1 MPVIVDQI
9 NDMVKAGVPVDQI
22 NKFKEEKILEMRQAD
37 IPPEK
42 IYETFGSTKYTKDEI
57 RKYWQSIS
65 KEVEQDVN
73 PADQV
78 DFSQMKS
85 YEDIPKE
92 VNAADR
98 IQKFLLGTDER
109 YQFKPYFEKAI
120 GNSGLNKIIKYHSE
134 GEWGFEVDAPE
145 PEGTGFLEKLTD
157 GAVGLV
163 AEIPT
168 FVPGAIA
175 GGLTGGPGGAVIGGG
190 FSAGAIQGMYTE
202 ALKKGEVKNYSEW
215 WDMFIEEGLSEGA
228 KTAAQLYAAYKVP
241 MLPFLNPVT
250 KNIVGRTLTQS
261 SAYTAAGLAMG
272 DDLPTAEDF
281 AITSLL
287 FAPFNIKA
295 PKSKIDNVIAE
306 TNKKP
311 IDILSDIVKDRTI
324 WEDINSKNI
333 KIPRSYRNIVSEKQQ
348 VKLEP
353 ITKENI
359 EKADTVLDSTR
370 QELDKSISYTQKE
383 RTWKTENFID
393 DLFYNV
399 LDQNHVYKRA
409 VKKAEKY
416 GVDYKN
422 KISPYENFQLLYGV
436 KNTISSFIEKGA
448 LDFKTDKVVGPA
460 LKQVFKDN
468 NINTLGLYKD
478 FIRYAISKRA
488 IEKNTQGF
496 QTGVNIKTAKKF
508 VKENAKFEKAFRD
521 VVKVSELSLKYLLD
535 AGIIS
540 KEVYQAALK
549 ANKDFVP
556 FYRDFLEEAGSGN
569 FSKNVRNP
577 LKYFKGSQKKIIDPF
592 ESINNNVGTF
602 VTIAKRN
609 EANLSFIEMIETIR
623 KVDPTAFPEVQIS
636 VKRTKET
643 KISAKELEQV
653 VENPANLKPSVVDGF
668 SVFRKESGLLKD
680 SEMVVYRNG
689 KREVWEV
696 GESFARPT
704 KIFEKG
710 MFRYVADFFSLP
722 SRTLRAGATGAAE
735 FVYNNLSRDA
745 FSSAILSKGWYPPY
759 MQTLIGISMVIK
771 PTRKKFKLD
780 KVYEEY
786 SKSPALMN
794 SIVTL
799 DRNYFNQS
807 TRQYLSKTNPINSI
821 KNIPELFRVY
831 VEFSEKVNRAG
842 NFKLALDRNIK
853 RGLPPEI
860 AIKKAAVETRD
871 NPIDY
876 RRMGASIFGLNQISA
891 FFNARI
897 QGLNQ
902 TIKAFKERPVQTY
915 AKTFMYVQL
924 PSILLWMANHD
935 DPDYQSLPQ
944 WRKDLFWHI
953 KVNDTY
959 YPIPKPFEIG
969 LIFGTGTER
978 FLDYYFD
985 KDPKA
990 MEKFKNALTV
1000 QSFKGLIPMPDIVK
1014 PWFEAK
1020 NNRNFFFDRPVIPA
1034 SLEGVPS
1041 EYQFTDFTSET
1052 TKLIASL
1059 IRKIDGDDFS
1069 KLSSPLV
1076 IENAWRGWTGGIGG
1090 YILAISDA
1098 LLDATGVIDRS
1109 NNRKKMLSEYPI
1121 VRAIIIK
1128 NPDRNAEPITD
1139 FRKLYEPVRK
1149 RLAGARLLESKGE
1162 MAKAAAEKKKLPSN
1176 WVTLERAY
1184 RAIQTQEDIIR
1195 NINEAKDS
1203 NPEEKLYLTNLMIK
1217 GMINGAKQAVN
1228 EYYGKEYY
1236 KIKKEID

>member
-37 IPPEK
+37 IPPET

-65 KEVEQDVN
+65 KQVEQDVN

-78 DFSQMKS
+78 DFSQIKS

-168 FVPGAIA
+168 FVPGAIV
-175 GGLTGGPGGAVIGGG
+175 GGFTGGPGGAVIGGG
-190 FSAGAIQGMYTE
+190 FSAGVIQGMYTE

-215 WDMFIEEGLSEGA
+215 WDMFVEEGLSEGA
-228 KTAAQLYAAYKVP
+228 KTAAKLYAAYKVP
-241 MLPFLNPVT
+241 MFPFLNPVT

-272 DDLPTAEDF
+272 DDLQTAEDF
-281 AITSLL
+281 AIQSLL
-287 FAPFNIKA
+287 FLPFNIKA

-311 IDILSDIVKDRTI
+311 IDILSDIIKDRTI

-333 KIPRSYRNIVSEKQQ
+333 KIPRAYRNIVSEKQQ

-359 EKADTVLDSTR
+359 EKADKVLDSTR
-370 QELDKSISYTQKE
+370 KELDKSISYTQKE

-393 DLFYNV
+393 DLFYNL

-496 QTGVNIKTAKKF
+496 QTGVNIKTANKF

-521 VVKVSELSLKYLLD
+521 AVKVSELSLKYLLD

-592 ESINNNVGTF
+592 ESIHNNVGTF

-653 VENPANLKPSVVDGF
+653 VENPASLKPSVVDGF

-680 SEMVVYRNG
+680 SEIVVYRNG

-704 KIFEKG
+704 KVFEKG

-735 FVYNNLSRDA
+735 FVYNNVSRDA

-759 MQTLIGISMVIK
+759 MQTLIGISMVVK
-771 PTRKKFKLD
+771 PIRKKFKLD

-799 DRNYFNQS
+799 DRNYFNKS
-807 TRQYLSKTNPINSI
+807 TRQYLTKTNPINVI

-842 NFKLALDRNIK
+842 NYKLALDRNIK

-953 KVNDTY
+953 KVNGTY

-985 KDPKA
+985 KDPQA
-990 MEKFKNALTV
+990 IEKFKNALTV

-1052 TKLIASL
+1052 TKIIASL

-1090 YILAISDA
+1090 YILALSDS

-1184 RAIQTQEDIIR
+1184 RSIQAQEDIIR

-1217 GMINGAKQAVN
+1217 GMIRGAKQAVN